1 MTDQPEELYR
11 VPRLLA
17 DHNGKAVFVE
27 KVFQTPEELFRACFS
42 YFEWVDQRPFKRMK
56 HLVVSLG
63 AGMGSEVQEV
73 EETLPRMYTIYGLIL
88 YLGVVPKTY
97 YDWKDPMSRYYWP
110 AGANVLSWAETI
122 IREQNL
128 TLAGSG
134 FLNPMLVMRMLG
146 IREQLDVK
154 TEDVSPDGQA
164 TTVDPKLM
172 TKEERLLLYRAMKRN
187 YEIQE
192 DDILS

>member
-1 MTDQPEELYR
+1 
-11 VPRLLA
+11 
-17 DHNGKAVFVE
+17 
-27 KVFQTPEELFRACFS
+27 
-42 YFEWVDQRPFKRMK
+42 
-56 HLVVSLG
+56 
-63 AGMGSEVQEV
+63 
-73 EETLPRMYTIYGLIL
+73 
-88 YLGVVPKTY
+88 
-97 YDWKDPMSRYYWP
+97 MSRYYWP
-110 AGANVLSWAETI
+110 AGANVLSWAETV

-154 TEDVSPDGQA
+154 TEDVNPDGQA
-164 TTVDPKLM
+164 PTVDPKLM